1 MYCQN
6 CSCNETCLKYNPIGT
21 DTPDIYVLGDIASVD
36 DGDTIYSGKIGR
48 TLFDIFDSQGLNTN
62 NCRFNYLLRTKLFD
76 ADGKRINTIEA
87 TKQCIHYFEEDFEAH
102 KPKVLIVVGFTV
114 AKNLFDIKLF
124 SEDKKG
130 IFQYK
135 GVPTVIVNHINYI
148 QNHETE
154 NKDLYNELIIDICIA
169 RNIALGLTDT
179 NAIEYVNIVK
189 AITSKTVPCLT
200 YKDFDDFCVEY
211 IDNYDTVAYDIE
223 TNAAE
228 VHSVYHEVVGFS
240 LASSKDVGCYVVMS
254 SLDYEMS
261 SEDKKSVENRIRD
274 ILDTKRVI
282 VYNCQHEIPATLNW
296 LDIEMSNVDDVFVQ
310 VKLMTGSASDK
321 YRGTRGLKTQAST
334 HLKYNDWSADLD
346 KYMEYV
352 SNYTVNKDNIR
363 ELMSIYYD
371 ETEIDSIMSLID
383 ENVDKFV
390 KSVGADIISYG
401 YVPYKLIARYG
412 SIDASVLFE
421 LRDFYLDWMKRES
434 ETLNIDLNRGYEY
447 WMQHHYAGY
456 TLEKN
461 GAYWNDDKAEEI
473 NQWCHRGLIEAQKE
487 LIRSPLS
494 QKYLKS
500 NFKERFY
507 KYLMDE
513 HISEILGDDYTPD
526 RLYKTSIN
534 VIALTENAKKKLA
547 TMSLRPI
554 TRKSKNGEET
564 PVKNGNVYKLQLGNV
579 YALAQD
585 YLRENPTLFD
595 DWYTRT
601 INDYINEEH
610 TIEEYKTVLN
620 PNATS
625 AEFREFVSDILVTDV
640 IRYAKFYRSIQQL
653 TEDPS
658 YDIDL
663 YKDFINSEGRVD
675 NSHKRWGFDIK
686 TFKLNNPS
694 YTYQDTKDSHLI
706 KLIDKLRVDD
716 TLSSSDK
723 FDMFMKHVA
732 NNGVVYKTY
741 QIKKLYSS
749 CMNYKM
755 ETLDAVA
762 LNDIY
767 EMYLMCHMDVEDK
780 STWDDKFTWLYYYK
794 MYKKYAKTIST
805 YINGNV
811 GRGNAYYV
819 DTSDFENN
827 VYMPKRQELYE
838 GKKENKSLLVQQNF
852 KINMAA
858 TGRWQCLTGDT
869 IIPLL
874 DGRNVPIAEL
884 ENYGDFYVYSYDF
897 NSGHIV
903 PGYCKWCRCTGTN
916 VPIVEVTLDN
926 GEKIRCTPD
935 HKFMKRNGHY
945 VKAKDLQVGQSLMP
959 LYRRLTKDGYEE
971 IYLVNKDVWKRTHH
985 LCQEMIYGE
994 NWKYKKDGTRFVSH
1008 HKDFDKTNND
1018 PRNLTRVEFNTHYKY
1033 HSKNAKWRAIWSNSI
1048 NRKKHAENSR
1058 YRMIKN
1064 NSDVEYQKK
1073 CHDGMV
1079 KWLSDEKNYV
1089 RKQEIARKNIL
1100 VCHKKREQNGEY
1112 IESRKKGLRLF
1123 WDEMYNSNTQRAI
1136 NFREKHI
1143 KSSRNSMLKMY
1154 DAQINPNNSDYDK
1167 WQYVRDKKLIQSK
1180 ELNYTRCVNLAKN
1193 LLQEHNTINC
1203 TVYEANRPKCY
1214 CKWNTLINHYGNE
1227 ENLMQIIYSTERI
1240 NHKVISIEYVGYAD
1254 KVYDLHVENYH
1265 NFALASGIVV
1275 ANCGMHNLP
1284 AGPGIKSIFTSRYK
1298 GGCIAMPD
1306 GSQMEIRILS
1316 VESGD
1321 ENLIQAFKDGVDIHR
1336 FFASKIFNRPYDE
1349 VEKWQRGLA
1358 KNAVFGMIYGESEKT
1373 FADSYL
1379 HGDLSAAQKVFNDM
1393 FTGFPK
1399 IKTYIDRAH
1408 EQYEKFGKVTTLT
1421 QRYINLEDPRQD
1433 HNAILRQSQNF
1444 PIQASAEDIAGLIL
1458 YKLCKWLKEN
1468 NMRSKPFCFIHDSIE
1483 IDIYPPELLKIYDKI
1498 NYLFNVYPM
1507 QEFNAPVECDVPF
1520 GMSMGEE
1527 CVVEDM
1533 DCDEAFN
1540 EATFVLKGYL
1550 DEMDDL
1556 IENWKTVY
1564 KVVEVLDKFEDEVT
1578 EEYVP
1583 WSNVFL
1589 AKKSTL
1595 SMLTG
1600 TKRYKGARKVH
1611 LVLE

>member
-1 MYCQN
+1 MKF
-6 CSCNETCLKYNPIGT
+6 EPIGS
-21 DTPDIYVLGDIASVD
+21 DTPDVYVLGDIASMD
-36 DGDTIYSGKIGR
+36 DADEMYTGKTGKTLLDMLDT
-48 TLFDIFDSQGLNTN
+48 QGLNKN
-62 NCRFNYLLRTKLFD
+62 NCRFNYIVRTKLFD
-76 ADGKRINTIEA
+76 TNGGKIDSTEA
-87 TKQCIHYFEEDFEAH
+87 AKQCIKHFEDDFEAH
-102 KPKVLIVVGFTV
+102 KPKVLIVVGFT
-114 AKNLFDIKLF
+114 AARQLFNIKIF
-124 SEDKKG
+124 SDDKKN
-130 IFQYK
+130 IFEYK
-135 GVPTVIVNHINYI
+135 GVPTVLVNHVNFI
-148 QNHETE
+148 QNHDTE
-154 NKDLYNELIIDICIA
+154 SKDLYNEFVMDIHIA
-169 RNIALGLTDT
+169 RNIAMGVI
-179 NAIEYVNIVK
+179 NINNIEFANIVRENK
-189 AITSKTVPCLT
+189 SKTVPCLT
-200 YKDFDDFCVEY
+200 YKDFDDFCKEY
-211 IDNYDTVAYDIE
+211 IDKYDTVAYDIE

-240 LASSKDVGCYVVMS
+240 LASNKDVGCYTVLS

-261 SEDKKSVENRIRD
+261 DEDRVLVENRIRD

-296 LDIEMSNVDDVFVQ
+296 LGIEMSKVDDVFVQ

-321 YRGTRGLKTQAST
+321 YRGTRGLKSQAST
-334 HLKYNDWSADLD
+334 HLKYDDWSADLD
-346 KYMEYV
+346 KYMDYV
-352 SNYTVNKDNIR
+352 DNFAVNKDSIR
-363 ELMSIYYD
+363 ELVSVYY
-371 ETEIDSIMSLID
+371 EESEIDNVMMLI
-383 ENVDKFV
+383 ENNVDKFV
-390 KSVGADIISYG
+390 KSVGADVISYG

-421 LRDFYLDWMKRES
+421 LRDYYLDWMKREG
-434 ETLNIDLNRGYEY
+434 ETLGIDLSKGYEY

-473 NQWCHRGLIEAQKE
+473 NQWCYKGLIDAQKE

-494 QKYLKS
+494 QNFLRS
-500 NFKERFY
+500 NFKERFQ
-507 KYLMDE
+507 KYLME
-513 HISEILGDDYTPD
+513 FHIESILGDDFTPD
-526 RLYKTSIN
+526 RMCKTSIN
-534 VIALTENAKKKLA
+534 VIALTNEAKQKLA
-547 TMSLRPI
+547 DMSLRPI
-554 TRKSKNGEET
+554 TRKNKNGEEV
-564 PVKNGNVYKLQLGNV
+564 PIKNGNHYKLKLGNV
-579 YALAQD
+579 YTLAQD
-585 YLRENPTLFD
+585 FLAQNPTLFD
-595 DWYTRT
+595 DWYKRT
-601 INDYINEEH
+601 IDDYLNEEH
-610 TIEEYKTVLN
+610 TIEEYKAVLN

-625 AEFREFVSDILVTDV
+625 AEFREFVSNILVTET

-653 TEDPS
+653 TEDPA

-663 YKDFINSEGRVD
+663 YKDFVNSDGRID

-686 TFKLNNPS
+686 TFKLENPS
-694 YTYQDTKDSHLI
+694 YTYQDTKDSELI

-716 TLSSSDK
+716 KFTISDK
-723 FDMFMKHVA
+723 FEMFLKHIAA
-732 NNGVVYKTY
+732 NGITYKTY
-741 QIKKLYSS
+741 QIKKLYNS

-767 EMYLMCHMDVEDK
+767 EMYLMCRMDVEDK
-780 STWDDKFTWLYYYK
+780 STWDDKFAWLYYYK

-811 GRGNAYYV
+811 GRGNAFYV

-858 TGRWQCLTGDT
+858 TGRWQC
-869 IIPLL
+869 
-874 DGRNVPIAEL
+874 
-884 ENYGDFYVYSYDF
+884 
-897 NSGHIV
+897 
-903 PGYCKWCRCTGTN
+903 
-916 VPIVEVTLDN
+916 
-926 GEKIRCTPD
+926 
-935 HKFMKRNGHY
+935 
-945 VKAKDLQVGQSLMP
+945 
-959 LYRRLTKDGYEE
+959 
-971 IYLVNKDVWKRTHH
+971 
-985 LCQEMIYGE
+985 
-994 NWKYKKDGTRFVSH
+994 
-1008 HKDFDKTNND
+1008 
-1018 PRNLTRVEFNTHYKY
+1018 
-1033 HSKNAKWRAIWSNSI
+1033 
-1048 NRKKHAENSR
+1048 
-1058 YRMIKN
+1058 
-1064 NSDVEYQKK
+1064 
-1073 CHDGMV
+1073 
-1079 KWLSDEKNYV
+1079 
-1089 RKQEIARKNIL
+1089 
-1100 VCHKKREQNGEY
+1100 
-1112 IESRKKGLRLF
+1112 
-1123 WDEMYNSNTQRAI
+1123 
-1136 NFREKHI
+1136 
-1143 KSSRNSMLKMY
+1143 
-1154 DAQINPNNSDYDK
+1154 
-1167 WQYVRDKKLIQSK
+1167 
-1180 ELNYTRCVNLAKN
+1180 
-1193 LLQEHNTINC
+1193 
-1203 TVYEANRPKCY
+1203 
-1214 CKWNTLINHYGNE
+1214 
-1227 ENLMQIIYSTERI
+1227 
-1240 NHKVISIEYVGYAD
+1240 
-1254 KVYDLHVENYH
+1254 
-1265 NFALASGIVV
+1265 
-1275 ANCGMHNLP
+1275 GMHNLP

-1306 GSQMEIRILS
+1306 GSQMEIRVLS

-1421 QRYINLEDPRQD
+1421 QRYINLDDPRQD

-1458 YKLCKWLKEN
+1458 YKLCIWLKEN

-1564 KVVEVLDKFEDEVT
+1564 KVVEVLDKFEDEVS